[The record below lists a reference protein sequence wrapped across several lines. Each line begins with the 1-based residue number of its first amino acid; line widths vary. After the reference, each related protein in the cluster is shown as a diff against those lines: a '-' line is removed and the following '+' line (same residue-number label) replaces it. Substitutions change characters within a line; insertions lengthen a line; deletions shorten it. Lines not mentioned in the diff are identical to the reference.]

1 MKPKEPSSPPPPDPE
16 RIDEAVLALLW
27 LTASTERA
35 GTEFAVTTAWK
46 GHDWA
51 ALGRLHEKG
60 FIGNPVGKQ
69 KSIVFTEEGCERA
82 KALFE
87 QMFCG
92 SERTFSAVP
101 ASARPRELTQ
111 EQLNGCACVV
121 CGSNQRPMVPLG
133 LETSLS
139 PEVFRC
145 DREECA
151 VDPGEVQRWIDISD
165 KP

>member
-1 MKPKEPSSPPPPDPE
+1 MKPQKPSSPKPDPE

-46 GHDWA
+46 GHDWD

-60 FIGNPVGKQ
+60 FIGDPVGKQ
-69 KSIVFTEEGCERA
+69 KSVVFTDEGRERA

-92 SERTFSAVP
+92 SRN
-101 ASARPRELTQ
+101 RGLLTA
-111 EQLNGCACVV
+111 EQLDGRACVV
-121 CGSNQRPMVPLG
+121 CGSNQRPMIPLG
-133 LETSLS
+133 LETSTS
-139 PEVFRC
+139 SEVFRC
-145 DREECA
+145 DRDECA
-151 VDPGEVQRWIDISD
+151 VDPAEVQRWITASD